1 MQQYSTASTVGS
13 RVLNERR
20 DYQRILPDFKTRT
33 KLREQGYTWVLSSNV
48 SAVRVFGN
56 DLIIRF
62 HNGSVYK
69 YPNQGLQYDDMI
81 NSESKGRWVWNNLRR
96 TNVPYSKL
104 GSMPLE
110 TDLDMTDEEVMQ
122 VGITTKEIE
131 LVKAATLALLSD
143 STAQG
148 IVTTIALLE

>member
-1 MQQYSTASTVGS
+1 MQNYSTASTKGS
-13 RVLNERR
+13 RILNERR
-20 DYQRILPDFKTRT
+20 DYQRILPDFETRT

-48 SAVRVFGN
+48 SAVRAFGN

-69 YPNQGLQYDDMI
+69 YPNQGARYTDLID
-81 NSESKGRWVWNNLRR
+81 SESKGRWVWNNLRR
-96 TNVPYSKL
+96 PNVPYNQL

-110 TDLDMTDEEVMQ
+110 GDLDMTDEEVMR
-122 VGITTKEIE
+122 VGITTRELE

-143 STAQG
+143 STTQS